1 MRNQFRHGTLFL
13 YLEGRIDSSNVDSL
27 ETQLKEEGLIQNNV
41 DIAFDAK
48 DLTYISSA
56 GLRVLLKV
64 KKKVKRPVSIVNVS
78 DEVCCR
84 NHNDRRY
91 QKILF
96 PHSSLRCE
104 YENRKKEK
112 MYSAIPKLQPLP

>member
-78 DEVCCR
+78 DEVL
-84 NHNDRRY
+84 DSP
-91 QKILF
+91 I
-96 PHSSLRCE
+96 SLRS
-104 YENRKKEK
+104 KE
-112 MYSAIPKLQPLP
+112 